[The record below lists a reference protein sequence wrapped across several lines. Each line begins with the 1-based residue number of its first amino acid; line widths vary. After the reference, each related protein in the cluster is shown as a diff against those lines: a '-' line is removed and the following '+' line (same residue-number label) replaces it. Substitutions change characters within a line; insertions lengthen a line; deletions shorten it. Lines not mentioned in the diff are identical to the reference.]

1 MIAVIDYSV
10 GNPGSILNMLRKI
23 GAKAE
28 LSADEKV
35 LSRANKLIL
44 PGVGAF
50 DTGMANLRVKNL
62 IPLLDELVMK
72 KEIPILGICLG
83 MQLLG
88 KGSEEGIAE
97 GLGWLNFTSV
107 RFKFVES
114 DKKLKVPHMGWNNIF
129 VRRSSLLLKEL
140 SVDSRYYFVHSYY
153 AHPNEPQIIL
163 AETSYGINFASVL
176 QKNNI
181 FGVQFHPEKSH
192 RFGLQLL
199 RNFAECC

>member
-1 MIAVIDYSV
+1 MIAVIDYSI

-23 GAKAE
+23 GVEAT
-28 LSADEKV
+28 LSANEKV
-35 LSRANKLIL
+35 LFKADKLIL

-50 DTGMANLRVKNL
+50 DTGMANLRGKNL
-62 IPLLDELVMK
+62 IPLLDELVLK
-72 KEIPILGICLG
+72 KGVPILGICLG

-88 KGSEEGIAE
+88 KGSEEGITE
-97 GLGWLNFTSV
+97 GLGWLDFTSV
-107 RFKFVES
+107 RFKFDES
-114 DKKLKVPHMGWNNIF
+114 GKKLKVPHMGWNNLS
-129 VRRSSLLLKEL
+129 VRRSNSLLKDI
-140 SVDSRYYFVHSYY
+140 SIDSRYYFVHSYH
-153 AHPNEPQIIL
+153 AQPTEPQITV
-163 AETSYGINFASVL
+163 AETTYGYSFASVL